1 MRCKMDW
8 NYVFFINLSSAVVLS
23 YIHAINS
30 NVPWYLT
37 VILILNVV
45 LSMVSSGMLDE
56 KAKERDERIE
66 QLEKELQELKKEKV
80 LNK

>member
-1 MRCKMDW
+1 MDW

-23 YIHAINS
+23 YIHITNS

-37 VILILNVV
+37 VILILNIV
-45 LSMVSSGMLDE
+45 LSMVSSAIIDWKNIQRDE
-56 KAKERDERIE
+56 KIE
-66 QLEKELQELKKEKV
+66 QLEKELQELKKEKG